1 MAALQE
7 VKLEG
12 FLKSHGFHDLESP
25 KMIGCSLESF
35 CGVFFFGGGKY
46 DAQLMVNCWFGARWF
61 GFLESPKMK
70 GIGNLGC
77 TPIESQTTGPQTN
90 N

>member
-7 VKLEG
+7 VKLES
-12 FLKSHGFHDLESP
+12 FLKRHGFHDLESP

-35 CGVFFFGGGKY
+35 CGVFFLGGKY
-46 DAQLMVNCWFGARWF
+46 AQLMVNCWFVSRWF

-77 TPIESQTTGPQTN
+77 TPIESQTTGSQTN